1 MCTSSWVEE
10 GREAKGC
17 SAEGTSCPCFINH
30 PGRKG
35 KKKKKE
41 PHRNLAKH
49 SLCVCLLVDIPSC
62 GDKRP
67 EAKDLGGLCRTFPS
81 CASSLTR
88 EFDKSRGWGL
98 QPASW
103 VVGRHPAAGS
113 AGWILH
119 LLSPDQGK
127 YQGTSILRTLW
138 GLLQVLYL
146 PHRKRGGQRLIS
158 RTL

>member
-35 KKKKKE
+35 KKNQ
-41 PHRNLAKH
+41 PHRNLAKL
-49 SLCVCLLVDIPSC
+49 SLCVCLPVDIPSC
-62 GDKRP
+62 EDKRP
-67 EAKDLGGLCRTFPS
+67 EAKDPGGLGRTFPS

-113 AGWILH
+113 TGWILH
-119 LLSPDQGK
+119 PGIQEMWLYFPVVSSPPP
-127 YQGTSILRTLW
+127 RP
-138 GLLQVLYL
+138 L
-146 PHRKRGGQRLIS
+146 PHPSCSSSPKAGASSQMTFLS
-158 RTL
+158 

>member
-119 LLSPDQGK
+119 PGIQEMWLYFPVVSSLPPPPPPSCSFSPKAGASSQM
-127 YQGTSILRTLW
+127 
-138 GLLQVLYL
+138 
-146 PHRKRGGQRLIS
+146 IS
-158 RTL
+158 LF